1 LHSDVLIVGAGSAG
15 SVVAERLSADE
26 RCRVTVVEAGPGLSD
41 PDVAAMTADGS
52 VLPIGPASTLVR
64 RFETVLTDHP
74 RRTCEIVRGALVGGS
89 GAVNG
94 GYFCRG
100 LPADFDGWGV
110 PGWAWADVLAHFRQI
125 ETDLDFGGPLH
136 GSAGPIPVRRSDE
149 VTDCTSDFIQR
160 CRSAGFADLPDLNG
174 AADPADD
181 MVGIGLLPLNITDGI
196 RVGPGSA
203 FLQPALARPNLT
215 LLARTSVARLRISSG
230 RVVGVD
236 AMGPDGPV
244 SLTADR
250 IVLCSGAIGTAQ
262 VLMLSG
268 IGDETVLRT
277 AGVPCAFVAPV
288 GMNCVDHPE
297 WVMPTSWVTA
307 AGRPVLEAVLRTDF
321 DVEIRPYTGGFI
333 AMVGD
338 GNTGRPD
345 WPHVGVAMM
354 QPRSRGR
361 VTVVSD
367 DPGVIPR
374 IEHRYDGDRR
384 DTADLQR
391 GCALARELCA
401 VTSTAPEPLWST
413 SQHLCATA
421 PIGAEDDERAVL
433 DPQCRVRGVDGL
445 WVIDGSALP
454 AITRRGPHAT
464 IVMLAHRAAE
474 FVAEG

>member
-1 LHSDVLIVGAGSAG
+1 MHSDVLIVGAGSAG

-26 RCRVTVVEAGPGLSD
+26 RCRVTVVESGPGWTD
-41 PDVAAMTADGS
+41 PDVVAMTSDGS
-52 VLPIGPASTLVR
+52 VLPIGSASPLVR
-64 RFETVLTDHP
+64 RFDTVLTDQP
-74 RRTCEIVRGALVGGS
+74 RRTCEIIRGAVVGGS

-110 PGWAWADVLAHFRQI
+110 PGWAWADVLDHFRRI
-125 ETDLDFGGPLH
+125 ETDLDFDGPLH
-136 GSAGPIPVRRSDE
+136 GTTGPIPVKRPNE
-149 VTDCTSDFIQR
+149 ITICTDDFIQR
-160 CRSAGFADLPDLNG
+160 SRSAGFKHILDLNG
-174 AADPADD
+174 AGEAADD
-181 MVGIGLLPLNITDGI
+181 MVGIGLLPLNIADGV

-203 FLQPALARPNLT
+203 YLQPALARPNLT
-215 LLARTSVARLRISSG
+215 LLARTSVSRLRISSS

-236 AMGPDGPV
+236 AIGPDGPV

-250 IVLCSGAIGTAQ
+250 IVLCAGAIGTAQ

-268 IGDETVLRT
+268 IGDEAVLRSSGIPRT
-277 AGVPCAFVAPV
+277 LVAPV
-288 GMNCVDHPE
+288 GMNFIDHPE
-297 WVMPTSWVTA
+297 WVMPTTWVTA
-307 AGRPVLEAVLRTDF
+307 AQRPVLEAVLRADF
-321 DVEIRPYTGGFI
+321 DVEIRSYTGGFI
-333 AMVGD
+333 AMVGE
-338 GNTGRPD
+338 GNAGRAD
-345 WPHVGVAMM
+345 WPHVGVALM

-367 DPGVIPR
+367 DPGVTPR
-374 IEHRYDGDRR
+374 IEHRYDSDPR

-391 GCALARELCA
+391 GCELARELCD

-421 PIGAEDDERAVL
+421 PMGADGDERAVL

-445 WVIDGSALP
+445 WVIDGAAFP
-454 AITRRGPHAT
+454 AITRRGPHAS

-474 FVAEG
+474 FVAAG